1 MPQDIWQLSV
11 YFDTVENLFTTFEVP
26 DELQTLLLR
35 PFLSERALSLLTHLD
50 NERASK
56 LSEVRKYLM
65 EQFNLTAV
73 QFRNKFNTVVKQNGE
88 SYALYCNRLRS
99 LLSQYLEHRQINNDY
114 DRLVDLL
121 VSDRLHANL
130 PDHVI
135 KYLTTL
141 EMTAENGWLRS
152 ASLAETLDTYFSI
165 HRYDGKPIIATS
177 VTSHADNTAR

>member
-1 MPQDIWQLSV
+1 MPQDIWQLPV

-35 PFLSERALSLLTHLD
+35 PFLSECALSLLTHLD
-50 NERASK
+50 NVHASK
-56 LSEVRKYLM
+56 LSEIRKYLM

-88 SYALYCNRLRS
+88 SYALYCNRLCS
-99 LLSQYLEHRQINNDY
+99 LLLQYLEHRQVSNDY
-114 DRLVDLL
+114 DTLVDLL

-130 PDHVI
+130 PEHKI

-141 EMTAENGWLRS
+141 ERLRRMVGYEV
-152 ASLAETLDTYFSI
+152 L
-165 HRYDGKPIIATS
+165 H
-177 VTSHADNTAR
+177 